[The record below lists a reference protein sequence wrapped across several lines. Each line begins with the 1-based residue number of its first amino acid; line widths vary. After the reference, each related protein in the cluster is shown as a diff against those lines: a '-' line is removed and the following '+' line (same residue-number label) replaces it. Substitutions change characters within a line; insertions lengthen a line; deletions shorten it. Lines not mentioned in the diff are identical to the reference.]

1 MLLLILT
8 VLLALAVALPF
19 AWWRWR
25 MLARQNRLRR
35 LLDLADA
42 MESLLDRSQER
53 MNALHGLVNRV
64 PNDIAAVALTSLEGT
79 LPIREAKRDVLQHR
93 LWIKQHGEQ
102 ATLQE
107 LDTACAALQRALDR
121 LAQQLDELENAGSAL
136 AQATDAADEAARRE
150 PAALRRKSEN

>member
-1 MLLLILT
+1 MSLLILT
-8 VLLALAVALPF
+8 ILLALAIALPF
-19 AWWRWR
+19 GWWRWQ
-25 MLARQNRLRR
+25 LAARQNSLRR

-93 LWIKQHGEQ
+93 LWIKQNG
-102 ATLQE
+102 ASASLQE
-107 LDTACAALQRALDR
+107 QR
-121 LAQQLDELENAGSAL
+121 
-136 AQATDAADEAARRE
+136 
-150 PAALRRKSEN
+150 